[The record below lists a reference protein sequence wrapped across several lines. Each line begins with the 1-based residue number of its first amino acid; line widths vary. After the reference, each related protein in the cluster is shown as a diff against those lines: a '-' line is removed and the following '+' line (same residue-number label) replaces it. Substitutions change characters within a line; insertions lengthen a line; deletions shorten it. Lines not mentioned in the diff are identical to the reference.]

1 MPYDFQHLLT
11 PPPAPPILWVDY
23 DELGRAEKSGS
34 LDDALAFIHAA
45 QNHFQVVIYVGRP
58 VVSGEIGLERYW
70 LEEVAWAVDRP
81 EIAWACR
88 WYKGPQLKFEDLGDA
103 GDRNLRFRDGC
114 PSLYDPTLDVH
125 VPAPWAK
132 EASA

>member
-11 PPPAPPILWVDY
+11 PPPPRPILWVDI
-23 DELGRAEKSGS
+23 DELVRAEESGTF
-34 LDDALAFIHAA
+34 DEALAFIHAA

-58 VVSGEIGLERYW
+58 MVADESRLNRYW
-70 LEEVAWAVDRP
+70 LEEAAWAVDRP

-88 WYKGPQLKFEDLGDA
+88 WYKGTPLNFEDLEDA
-103 GDRNLRFRDGC
+103 GDRELRFRDGC
-114 PSLYDPTLDVH
+114 PSLFDRNLDVH
-125 VPAPWAK
+125 VPTPWAK